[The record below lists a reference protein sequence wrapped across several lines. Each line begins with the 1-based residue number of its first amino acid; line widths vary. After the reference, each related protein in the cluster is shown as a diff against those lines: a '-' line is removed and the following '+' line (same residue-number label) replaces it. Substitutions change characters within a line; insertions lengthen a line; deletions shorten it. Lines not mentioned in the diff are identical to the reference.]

1 MHRMTLEETMA
12 ELESLGSEQTAKT
25 YRTHGATGTVFG
37 VKYADL
43 YKLQKRIKKDQALAN
58 QLWATDISDARTLA
72 LLIADPDYWTVEAV
86 EAWLG
91 SVDNY
96 GLGLALAA
104 AAAKSPR
111 ALEFFRKWKDDPRE
125 WPSQLAWSVMA
136 HIGESAAMDDDEIL
150 AIIEQVE
157 REIHSRPNRTRY
169 SMVSAMIALG
179 HRPSVRE
186 RVLVAADRI
195 GEVHVE
201 HATKGCRTPQIRA
214 DLEKALAHRERKKA

>member
-1 MHRMTLEETMA
+1 MHGMTFDETIA
-12 ELESLGSEQTAKT
+12 ELRSLAHEPSAKT
-25 YRTHGATGTVFG
+25 YRTHGATGEVLG

-72 LLIADPDYWTVEAV
+72 LLIADPEYWTAETVG
-86 EAWLG
+86 AWLEG
-91 SVDNY
+91 VDNY
-96 GLGLALAA
+96 GMGLALAA

-111 ALEFFRKWKDDPRE
+111 AIEFFRKWKDDPRE
-125 WPSQLAWSVMA
+125 WPSQLAWSVIA
-136 HIGESAAMDDDEIL
+136 HNGETAALEDAEIL
-150 AIIEQVE
+150 EIVEQAE

-179 HRPSVRE
+179 LRPSVRE

-201 HATKGCRTPQIRA
+201 HATKGCRTPQIRG